1 MTAEP
6 ISAPAEQRIYARW
19 LSAGARVSLTLLAT
33 AFVLYFGGLVAPA
46 VPLAELPLYWGLPAA
61 QYAAA
66 TGARTGW
73 GWVTSLPQSDA
84 MNLAGIACIAL
95 VTPVCFV
102 RLLLEY
108 LARGERVFAL
118 IAALELAVLAAAA
131 SGVLAG

>member
-1 MTAEP
+1 MTREP
-6 ISAPAEQRIYARW
+6 VPAEQLIYARW
-19 LSAGARVSLTLLAT
+19 LAAGANVSLALLAT
-33 AFVLYFGGLVAPA
+33 TFVLYFGGLVAPA
-46 VPLAELPLYWGLPAA
+46 VPLAELPRYWGLSAA
-61 QYAAA
+61 QYVAA
-66 TGARTGW
+66 TGAQTGW
-73 GWVTSLPQSDA
+73 GWVTSLPKSDA